1 MENLNQIKLFLN
13 RIYVYLFV
21 ERFNK
26 KIKFDFPQDIYRWD
40 LVKFLIK
47 KYNFKSYLEIGCDK
61 DQLFSKIDIDIKIGV
76 DPVSGGNTKDSSDNF
91 FKKNNK
97 KFDII
102 FIDGLHHYDQVS
114 KDIKNSLNVLN
125 HDGIILVHDCLPQT
139 KAHQAVPR
147 YRGTWNGDVWKSIV
161 EFRTMENLDI
171 FVCKIDFGIGVIKKR
186 TNQDLLKLNKTNFKK
201 LKFKDFYYNH
211 KKFMNIK
218 SYDETLR
225 II

>member
-1 MENLNQIKLFLN
+1 MEKISKLK
-13 RIYVYLFV
+13 RIINKIYYQFFV
-21 ERFNK
+21 ESFDK
-26 KIKFDFPQDIYRWD
+26 KIDFNFPVDFFRWD
-40 LVKFLIK
+40 LINYIIK
-47 KYNFKSYLEIGCDK
+47 QKNYSEYLEIGCDQ
-61 DQLFSKIDIDIKIGV
+61 DQLFSKITIQNKIGV
-76 DPVSGGNTKDSSDNF
+76 DPISGGNIRDSSDNF
-91 FKKNNK
+91 FKKSNQ

-114 KDIKNSLNVLN
+114 KDIKNSLSVLN
-125 HDGIILVHDCLPQT
+125 EKGIILVHDCLPQT
-139 KAHQAVPR
+139 KAHQSVPR

-161 EFRTMENLDI
+161 EFRTKENLDI
-171 FVCKIDFGIGVIKKR
+171 FVCMIDFGIGVIKKR

-201 LKFKDFYYNH
+201 LKFKDYYYNH

>member
-1 MENLNQIKLFLN
+1 MENLSQIKLVLN

-26 KIKFDFPQDIYRWD
+26 KIKFDFPKDIYRWD

-76 DPVSGGNTKDSSDNF
+76 DPISGGNIRDSSDNF
-91 FKKNNK
+91 FKKSNQ

-114 KDIKNSLNVLN
+114 KDIKNSLSVLN
-125 HDGIILVHDCLPQT
+125 EKGIILVHDCLPQT
-139 KAHQAVPR
+139 KAHQSVPR

-161 EFRTMENLDI
+161 EFRTKENLDI
-171 FVCKIDFGIGVIKKR
+171 FVCMIDFGIGVIKKR
-186 TNQDLLKLNKTNFKK
+186 KNQDLLKLNKTNFKK
-201 LKFKDFYYNH
+201 LKFKDYYYNH